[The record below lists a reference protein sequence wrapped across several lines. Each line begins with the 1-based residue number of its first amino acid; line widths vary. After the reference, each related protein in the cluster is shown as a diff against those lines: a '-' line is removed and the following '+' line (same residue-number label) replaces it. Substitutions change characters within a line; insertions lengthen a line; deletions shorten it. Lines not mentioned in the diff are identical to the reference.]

1 MFSPWLQLKLVYTFK
16 HSPPCITTGPTQIKR
31 FTMDL
36 SNYKRDHWIL
46 KLIFYLHYLN
56 PDVWKVLSVCGDI
69 VYQRFA
75 TSLEIHSHPW
85 RRTLCQMFVY
95 QFRKLELSFWSVML
109 YFSIRAQTFHLSYCS
124 DQCIHLGAERV
135 EYLKRVM
142 HFSCYQYAQWDA
154 WQVEILMCYALCFNE
169 TNYFYFLFQFMKAMP
184 TELRLLPGQN
194 IRAFYMHWSPYL
206 WQVV

>member
-109 YFSIRAQTFHLSYCS
+109 YFSIRAQIFTCPIVLINAFIWVQNELNIWNVL
-124 DQCIHLGAERV
+124 CIFLVISMPSE
-135 EYLKRVM
+135 M
-142 HFSCYQYAQWDA
+142 HD
-154 WQVEILMCYALCFNE
+154 
-169 TNYFYFLFQFMKAMP
+169 K
-184 TELRLLPGQN
+184 
-194 IRAFYMHWSPYL
+194 
-206 WQVV
+206 